1 MPYSLNKANNPLA
14 EINGQT
20 KAKLTRLFNKR
31 HEDNKLKQTKAVKGK
46 TEHVKYDP
54 VLEMAE

>member
-1 MPYSLNKANNPLA
+1 MPFSVNKSNNPLA
-14 EINGQT
+14 EISSQT

-31 HEDNKLKQTKAVKGK
+31 HEDNKLKQAKAIKGK
-46 TEHVKYDP
+46 NEHVKYDP